1 MSTIDKLA
9 DERDSLRAAQR
20 KVSDELNQTRTK
32 VRTIR
37 DELQKLRKQRDDLN
51 DNVRELKKT
60 RSLLQT
66 ESRHELTI
74 LNQLLRK
81 MADRPHAS
89 LAEKELADLEWK
101 FQTESL
107 DKDEEKKIMLR
118 IRGLETKVT
127 AYHKVQKLRNEIT
140 KKREEAD
147 NVHGRIQEL
156 ASESQK
162 HHEEIMELSKV
173 YEKLRLRQ
181 ADQFGR
187 LQQLRMKIGEVN
199 EQYVDVKH
207 TLSETEK
214 RIQLEKEEAY
224 KEGLKSSAKKKA
236 GQGEK
241 LSLHELA
248 ALLGGGD
255 EGE

>member
-1 MSTIDKLA
+1 MIDKLA
-9 DERDSLRAAQR
+9 DERDSLRTAQR
-20 KVSDELNQTRTK
+20 RVLDELNQTRTK

-66 ESRHELTI
+66 ESRQELTI
-74 LNQLLRK
+74 LHQLLRK

-107 DKDEEKKIMLR
+107 DKDDERKIMLK
-118 IRGLETKVT
+118 IRSLETKVT
-127 AYHKVQKLRNEIT
+127 VYHKVGKLREGIT
-140 KKREEAD
+140 KKRDEAE
-147 NVHGRIQEL
+147 NVHVRIQEL

-173 YEKLRLRQ
+173 FDKLRLRQ
-181 ADQFGR
+181 VEQLGR
-187 LQQLRMKIGEVN
+187 LQQLRMKMGEVN

-207 TLSETEK
+207 TLTETEK
-214 RIQLEKEEAY
+214 RVQREKEEAY

-248 ALLGGGD
+248 ALLGGED
-255 EGE
+255 ERE